1 MLILIQRSDKTPESF
16 ERVDCTSHS
25 PSALWQ
31 QLSPFH
37 LGPVELYPGVVS
49 KTVENAWQYSKVYP
63 GQVGPDG
70 WPTSE
75 WFKWRDKG
83 LSAIYANRYP
93 MGHSSKPLYSFWIDE
108 NGQRQQLSYI
118 EARWKIYLPLYQR
131 CVVQTDAFKILKR
144 RYDAGENIALA
155 DFDGY
160 NYKARGMSLRE
171 VINNEKK
178 TMGHCVAI
186 AAALGEPLDLV
197 DPSEK
202 HDNLAQLSLF

>member
-1 MLILIQRSDKTPESF
+1 MLRLIQRAEKTPDSF
-16 ERVDCTSHS
+16 ERIDCTSHS

-49 KTVENAWQYSKVYP
+49 KTIENAWQCSKVYP
-63 GQVGPDG
+63 GQVCPDG
-70 WPTSE
+70 WPTPE
-75 WFKWRDKG
+75 WFKWRDNG

-93 MGHSSKPLYSFWIDE
+93 MGRSSKPLYSFWIDE

-144 RYDAGENIALA
+144 KYDAGENIVLA

-160 NYKARGMSLRE
+160 DYKARGMSLRE
-171 VINNEKK
+171 VIENEKK
-178 TMGHCVAI
+178 AMGHCVAI
-186 AAALGEPLDLV
+186 AVALGEPLDKTENYNN
-197 DPSEK
+197 SEMY
-202 HDNLAQLSLF
+202 NQLSLF